1 MTSWS
6 WTLYIAFKQVPASH
20 LKVPVLWCI
29 PARRMQDLVEGALS
43 STKKPLCHINQ
54 VRFVAM
60 NGTRR
65 KNIKNRFVSAFI
77 CCSRLS
83 LKGEKMEKEEQKG
96 NFCRKNAKKLLF
108 LPLFFLEKSP
118 CANFLQLLFAHVKT
132 GCQPCHFNLSSTVH
146 CTAPAG

>member
-1 MTSWS
+1 M
-6 WTLYIAFKQVPASH
+6 
-20 LKVPVLWCI
+20 
-29 PARRMQDLVEGALS
+29 EGALS

-83 LKGEKMEKEEQKG
+83 SKGESGKKGEFLKDGRTSREKTQK
-96 NFCRKNAKKLLF
+96 NSRELLYFSSKKVF
-108 LPLFFLEKSP
+108 RQIS
-118 CANFLQLLFAHVKT
+118 CAR
-132 GCQPCHFNLSSTVH
+132 NLSMSKPAASPAISDFLHCSSLPEHASRHIITEPIPGTGKPTV
-146 CTAPAG
+146 TGMRGSGRRPAAPH

>member
-1 MTSWS
+1 
-6 WTLYIAFKQVPASH
+6 
-20 LKVPVLWCI
+20 
-29 PARRMQDLVEGALS
+29 MQDLVEGALS

-83 LKGEKMEKEEQKG
+83 SKGEKMEKEEQKG
-96 NFCRKNAKKLLF
+96 NFCRKNAKKLARA
-108 LPLFFLEKSP
+108 PLFFLEKSVWT
-118 CANFLQLLFAHVKT
+118 NFVRTEFVHVKT
-132 GCQPCHFNLSSTVH
+132 GCQPCHFRFPRLVTSLRH
-146 CTAPAG
+146 APYSAEKFFPSGSFSPKKGW